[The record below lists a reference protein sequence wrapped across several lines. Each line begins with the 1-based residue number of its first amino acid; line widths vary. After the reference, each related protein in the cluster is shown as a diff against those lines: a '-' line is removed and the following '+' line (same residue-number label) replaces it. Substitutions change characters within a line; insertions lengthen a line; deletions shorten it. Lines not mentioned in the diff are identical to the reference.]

1 MHLHLQIALNM
12 NKNVQSPNNYAFG
25 GVGYIIKLFYF
36 NSSVRVK
43 RYRHIITLWTS
54 LLSHEGLKCHSF
66 ILFCVL
72 IFAVKK

>member
-43 RYRHIITLWTS
+43 RYRHIITL
-54 LLSHEGLKCHSF
+54 
-66 ILFCVL
+66 
-72 IFAVKK
+72 